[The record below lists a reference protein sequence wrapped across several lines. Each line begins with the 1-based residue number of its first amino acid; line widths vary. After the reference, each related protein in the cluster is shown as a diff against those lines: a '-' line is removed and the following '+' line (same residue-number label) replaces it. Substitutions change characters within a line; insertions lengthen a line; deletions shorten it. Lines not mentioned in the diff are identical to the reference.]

1 MSESATSAT
10 YTSSYTPSPSYTNT
24 KSSSF
29 SNKPSSYPSHC
40 NNCGIN
46 GHTFSNCKF
55 PITSVG
61 LIAFRS
67 NSRGDP
73 PVSPPS
79 NSACSRLGVA
89 PQDPPS
95 NSACSG
101 ATSIRLQA
109 ELPGGTP
116 SRLQAEL
123 RGAPVLQYLLI
134 CRKDTI
140 GFIEFMR
147 GKYAINNRAYIQN
160 LISDMT
166 LLEKQRLL
174 DNDFSTLWYN
184 LWGDNVS
191 NQFRSEEKNARDKFD
206 ALKEGIT
213 LNNSFGTNSFGSN
226 SFANNSFGSNSFARD
241 SSTFSLQ
248 SLITASETK
257 WLEPEWGFPKGR
269 HNNLEKD
276 LNCGLR
282 EFEEETGYPSHCVKV
297 VQNVMPYEEI
307 FTGSNYK
314 SYKHKYYLGQIDVL
328 EKPKKRHQETEIS
341 KVEWCTYERALEL
354 IRPYN
359 VEKLAV
365 LEKVNKVLGRYTT
378 HF

>member
-1 MSESATSAT
+1 
-10 YTSSYTPSPSYTNT
+10 
-24 KSSSF
+24 
-29 SNKPSSYPSHC
+29 
-40 NNCGIN
+40 
-46 GHTFSNCKF
+46 
-55 PITSVG
+55 
-61 LIAFRS
+61 
-67 NSRGDP
+67 
-73 PVSPPS
+73 
-79 NSACSRLGVA
+79 
-89 PQDPPS
+89 
-95 NSACSG
+95 
-101 ATSIRLQA
+101 
-109 ELPGGTP
+109 
-116 SRLQAEL
+116 
-123 RGAPVLQYLLI
+123 LI

-147 GKYAINNRAYIQN
+147 GKYAVNNRAYIQN
-160 LISDMT
+160 LISEMT
-166 LLEKQRLL
+166 LTEKQRLL

-213 LNNSFGTNSFGSN
+213 LNSGGFSTF
-226 SFANNSFGSNSFARD
+226 NNS
-241 SSTFSLQ
+241 TFNLQ
-248 SLITASETK
+248 SLIAASETK
-257 WLEPEWGFPKGR
+257 WTEPEWGFPKGR

-297 VQNVMPYEEI
+297 LQNVMPYEEI

-314 SYKHKYYLGQIDVL
+314 SYKHKYYLGCIDVS

-365 LEKVNKVLGRYTT
+365 LEKVNKVLERYTT

>member
-1 MSESATSAT
+1 MTTLISYPSST
-10 YTSSYTPSPSYTNT
+10 YPSSTYPSSTYPSSTKLSNTPYNNKSVSSSNRPISSYS
-24 KSSSF
+24 
-29 SNKPSSYPSHC
+29 SHC

-67 NSRGDP
+67 NSDF
-73 PVSPPS
+73 
-79 NSACSRLGVA
+79 SRLGVV
-89 PQDPPS
+89 PQTPRRGEPHNELILPS
-95 NSACSG
+95 AACG
-101 ATSIRLQA
+101 GGLT
-109 ELPGGTP
+109 GTP
-116 SRLQAEL
+116 
-123 RGAPVLQYLLI
+123 PVVQYLLI

-147 GKYAINNRAYIQN
+147 GKYAINNKVYIQN
-160 LISDMT
+160 LISEMT
-166 LLEKQRLL
+166 LSEKQRLL
-174 DNDFSTLWYN
+174 DNDFATLWHN
-184 LWGDNVS
+184 LWGDCVS
-191 NQFRSEEKNARDKFD
+191 SQFRSEEKNARDKFD
-206 ALKEGIT
+206 ALKEGIS
-213 LNNSFGTNSFGSN
+213 LNN
-226 SFANNSFGSNSFARD
+226 AN
-241 SSTFSLQ
+241 FSLQ
-248 SLITASETK
+248 TLIEASDTK
-257 WLEPEWGFPKGR
+257 WTEPEWGFPKGR

-297 VQNVMPYEEI
+297 VQNIMPYEEI

-314 SYKHKYYLGQIDVL
+314 SYKHKYYLGCIDVL
-328 EKPKKRHQETEIS
+328 EKPKRRHQETEIS
-341 KVEWCTYERALEL
+341 KVEWCSYERALAL

-365 LEKVNKVLGRYTT
+365 LEKVNKVLTKYTL

>member
-1 MSESATSAT
+1 LREGS
-10 YTSSYTPSPSYTNT
+10 
-24 KSSSF
+24 
-29 SNKPSSYPSHC
+29 
-40 NNCGIN
+40 
-46 GHTFSNCKF
+46 
-55 PITSVG
+55 
-61 LIAFRS
+61 
-67 NSRGDP
+67 
-73 PVSPPS
+73 
-79 NSACSRLGVA
+79 
-89 PQDPPS
+89 
-95 NSACSG
+95 
-101 ATSIRLQA
+101 
-109 ELPGGTP
+109 GGTP

-160 LISDMT
+160 LISEMT

-174 DNDFSTLWYN
+174 DNDFLTLWYN
-184 LWGDNVS
+184 LWGDCVS

-206 ALKEGIT
+206 ALKEGI
-213 LNNSFGTNSFGSN
+213 NVGNSINSF
-226 SFANNSFGSNSFARD
+226 
-241 SSTFSLQ
+241 FSLQ
-248 SLITASETK
+248 TLVNSSETK
-257 WLEPEWGFPKGR
+257 WTEPEWGFPKGR

-314 SYKHKYYLGQIDVL
+314 SYKHKYYLGQIDIL
-328 EKPKKRHQETEIS
+328 EKPKRRHQETEIS

-365 LEKVNKVLGRYTT
+365 LEKVNKVLTKYTT
-378 HF
+378 F